1 MVTVRIRS
9 GGEIRTGELIDGAV
23 VVGDEEFDPAGIE
36 FLPPCEP
43 TKLIFVGL
51 NYRDH
56 AEEIGLPLPSEPLLF
71 FKPPSAA
78 TGHRCPVVRPPEC
91 TQLDYEAELAVVI
104 GRRAK
109 RVRPDDALSY
119 VAGYTAANDITAR
132 NFQLPDSQW
141 TRAKGYDTFAPL
153 GPGLVSDLD
162 PSSLAIECRVNGEVR
177 QQSNTKLMVFGVSE
191 LVSFASSIMTL
202 EPGDVIS
209 TGTPPGVGSLEPGDK
224 VEVTVEGIGTLENDV
239 VNEETAL

>member
-1 MVTVRIRS
+1 MVTVRIRTAR
-9 GGEIRTGELIDGAV
+9 GEIRTGEVVDGAV
-23 VVGDEEFDPAGIE
+23 RVGDEELDLAAIE

-56 AEEIGLPLPSEPLLF
+56 AEEIGLPLPTEPLLF
-71 FKPPSAA
+71 FKPPSAV
-78 TGHRCPVVRPPEC
+78 TGHRRPVVRPPEC
-91 TQLDYEAELAVVI
+91 TQLDYEAELALVI
-104 GRRAK
+104 GKRAK
-109 RVRPDDALSY
+109 RVRPDDALSF
-119 VAGYTAANDITAR
+119 VAGYTVSNDITAR

-153 GPGLVSDLD
+153 GPGIVPDLD
-162 PSSLAIECRVNGEVR
+162 PSSLAIECRVNGEIR
-177 QQSNTKLMVFGVSE
+177 QQSNTKLMAFGVSE

-224 VEVTVEGIGTLENDV
+224 VEVTVEGIGTLENEVLD
-239 VNEETAL
+239 EETL